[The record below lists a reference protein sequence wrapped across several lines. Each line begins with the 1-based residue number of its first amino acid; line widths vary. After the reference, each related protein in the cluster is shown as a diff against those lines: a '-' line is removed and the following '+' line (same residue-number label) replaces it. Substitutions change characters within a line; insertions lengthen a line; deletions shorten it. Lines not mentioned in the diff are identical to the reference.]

1 MNTQTSR
8 TSFSA
13 KDLCQIGIFTALIV
27 VCSQLS
33 IPMPAGVP
41 MTLQT
46 LIIPIAGIVL
56 GAKRGTIAACLY
68 VLLGAVGLPVFAGFT
83 GGLGILFGMTGG
95 FILSFPLMAL
105 FAGLGSR
112 RNKKLPTMAGLVTGA
127 VVNYL
132 AGMLLFAVITGSDMK
147 YAFTACVLPFIP
159 TSVIKIILA
168 ALLGLQLKKALL
180 RAGIL
185 TPEKAAA
192 SRPPLPEQKA
202 PSAFSDNKCPVP
214 DQSAAMKPDS
224 TC

>member
-1 MNTQTSR
+1 
-8 TSFSA
+8 
-13 KDLCQIGIFTALIV
+13 
-27 VCSQLS
+27 
-33 IPMPAGVP
+33 
-41 MTLQT
+41 
-46 LIIPIAGIVL
+46 
-56 GAKRGTIAACLY
+56 
-68 VLLGAVGLPVFAGFT
+68 
-83 GGLGILFGMTGG
+83 MTG
-95 FILSFPLMAL
+95 IKRWLA
-105 FAGLGSR
+105 AI
-112 RNKKLPTMAGLVTGA
+112 
-127 VVNYL
+127 L

-168 ALLGLQLKKALL
+168 ALLGLQLKKTLL